1 MRAVID
7 TNVWLSAL
15 VNAAGAPAQVLTG
28 VRARRFELVIS
39 QPLLEELAAVLI
51 RPRFARRFNVTAD
64 KLAELLTVLGDEA
77 SIANVAGTVHVCRD
91 PKDDMVIETAING
104 RADVL
109 VSRDDDLKRS
119 PEVAAALLEHNV
131 RVLTVQRFLDA
142 LGEAKAQANS

>member
-7 TNVWLSAL
+7 TNVWVSAL

-77 SIANVAGTVHVCRD
+77 SIANVVGTVHVCRD

-109 VSRDDDLKRS
+109 VSRDDELKRS

-142 LGEAKAQANS
+142 LGETKAQANS